1 MTAQRGKDLL
11 LKIDSDGA
19 GNFVAVAG
27 LRARA
32 VSFNAATV
40 ETTNLNSRG
49 QWRELL
55 GGAGLKAAKVSG
67 GGIFKDA
74 PSDELVRGCF
84 FNGEIRDWRAV
95 IPDFGV
101 VSGPFLIS
109 ALEFS
114 GSQDGE
120 LAFEIVLESA
130 GELTF
135 SSI

>member
-19 GNFVAVAG
+19 GNFVSVAG

-32 VSFNAATV
+32 VSFKAAVV
-40 ETTNLNSRG
+40 ETTSLGSQG

-55 GGAGLKAAKVSG
+55 GGAGIKAAKLSG

-84 FNGEIRDWRAV
+84 FNGEIRNWRAV

-109 ALEFS
+109 MLEFS

-120 LAFEIVLESA
+120 LAFDIALESA
-130 GELTF
+130 GELVF
-135 SSI
+135 SPV

>member
-11 LKIDSDGA
+11 LKINSDGV
-19 GNFVAVAG
+19 GHFVSVAG

-32 VSFNAATV
+32 VSFNAALV
-40 ETTNLNSRG
+40 ETTSLGSHG

-55 GGAGLKAAKVSG
+55 GGAGIKAAKLSG
-67 GGIFKDA
+67 SGLFKDA

-84 FNGEIRDWRAV
+84 FKGEIRDWRAI

-109 ALEFS
+109 RLEFS
-114 GSQDGE
+114 GGQDGE
-120 LAFEIVLESA
+120 LAFEIALKSA
-130 GELTF
+130 GELSF
-135 SSI
+135 SPI

>member
-11 LKIDSDGA
+11 LKIDSDGD
-19 GNFVAVAG
+19 GNFVSVAG

-32 VSFNAATV
+32 VSFNAALV
-40 ETTNLNSRG
+40 ETTHLGSRG
-49 QWRELL
+49 QWRELM
-55 GGAGLKAAKVSG
+55 GGAGIKAAKLSG

-74 PSDELVRGCF
+74 ISDELVRGCF

-95 IPDFGV
+95 IPDFGI

-114 GSQDGE
+114 GGQDGE
-120 LAFEIVLESA
+120 LAFEIALESA
-130 GELTF
+130 GELAF
-135 SSI
+135 SPI

>member
-27 LRARA
+27 LRTRA
-32 VSFNAATV
+32 IAFNAAMV
-40 ETTNLNSRG
+40 EVTHMGSRG
-49 QWRELL
+49 QWRELM
-55 GGAGLKAAKVSG
+55 GAAGIKAARLSG

-74 PSDELVRGCF
+74 SSDETVRGCF
-84 FNGEIRDWRAV
+84 FNGEIRVWQAV

-101 VSGPFLIS
+101 VSGPFLI
-109 ALEFS
+109 ATLELS
-114 GSQDGE
+114 GGHDGE
-120 LAFEIVLESA
+120 LTFEIALESA

-135 SSI
+135 SPI